1 MTAKRWVMGI
11 AAIWGLMTGCKP
23 APVGLGPFPTPAPE
37 HPGGLRYYLAKDF
50 VLVEADVTEFVET
63 RVASDGGKPLKEE
76 TETGI
81 SSTNASVF
89 LKTTAD
95 PAHVFILDIT
105 LRGASDQSMAV
116 RVGDNGLLSSV
127 DVESKD
133 RAAEILVQVARVI
146 GEVAGAAAGFRG
158 SSSFD
163 PGGIIRTLAAPGPEK
178 MSTADA
184 GRRKRRLESLS
195 LEALYFLQESAA
207 ARELWGEVDRFE
219 DELSERRGAL
229 RGHTDEAA
237 AASEPA
243 RYSLAEKRAEFLEGS
258 IRFLEK
264 QAEQART
271 AFEAAV
277 RKFAAVEGFG
287 RTTRER
293 KVRRHLEITDLP
305 PSAVLTGASDEGQ
318 IVAALEKKFP
328 RVLDLYQETGIIV
341 VFDPALAVPDGPV
354 QPAAG
359 PGPARKKEVRV
370 YYREP
375 IPGFLRVYSWTDAA
389 DRETKQFHRIFAR
402 LDEKLVFL
410 IHPGTPVR
418 NVGYDRKA
426 FSSRNIQLVINGQGR
441 VVGISKSAASASAAS
456 AAGAASALAAIR
468 DEISE
473 TLGEVQN
480 IVETLRKLSLG
491 NLETQVELLKLQLDK
506 LKNESEIEKYRD
518 RTVPEE

>member
-11 AAIWGLMTGCKP
+11 GAIWGLMTGCKP
-23 APVGLGPFPTPAPE
+23 APVGLGPFSAPAPE

-50 VLVEADVTEFVET
+50 VVVEADVTEFVET
-63 RVASDGGKPLKEE
+63 RVVPEGGKTLREE

-81 SSTNASVF
+81 SSTNASIS

-95 PAHVFILDIT
+95 PTRVYILDVAP
-105 LRGASDQSMAV
+105 RGASDQSMAV

-127 DVESKD
+127 DMESKD
-133 RAAEILVQVARVI
+133 RAAEILVQVARVV
-146 GEVAGAAAGFRG
+146 GEFAGAAAGFRG
-158 SSSFD
+158 SSGVDS
-163 PGGIIRTLAAPGPEK
+163 GGIVRALTAPGPEK
-178 MSTADA
+178 ASTADT
-184 GRRKRRLESLS
+184 GRRKRCLEALS

-219 DELSERRGAL
+219 DELSDRRGAL

-237 AASEPA
+237 EALEPA

-271 AFEAAV
+271 AFEAAA
-277 RKFAAVEGFG
+277 RKFAADEGFG
-287 RTTRER
+287 QKTRER

-305 PSAVLTGASDEGQ
+305 PSAVLAGAADEDQ

-328 RVLDLYQETGIIV
+328 RALDLYRETGIAV
-341 VFDPALAVPDGPV
+341 AFDPALNVSNGPA
-354 QPAAG
+354 QPGAG
-359 PGPARKKEVRV
+359 PAPAKRKEVRV

-375 IPGFLRVYSWTDAA
+375 IPGFLRIYSWTDMV
-389 DRETKQFHRIFAR
+389 DRDSKQFHRMFTR
-402 LDEKLVFL
+402 LDEKWIFV
-410 IHPGTPVR
+410 IHPGTPVL

-426 FSSRNIQLVINGQGR
+426 FSSRNMQLVINGQGR
-441 VVGISKSAASASAAS
+441 VVGISKSATSASAAS
-456 AAGAASALAAIR
+456 AAGAAAALAAIR

-473 TLGEVQN
+473 TLGEVQD
-480 IVETLRKLSLG
+480 IVETLRKLFLG
-491 NLETQVELLKLQLDK
+491 DLETQVELLKLQLDK
-506 LKNESEIEKYRD
+506 LKKESEIEKYRD
-518 RTVPEE
+518 RTVQEE